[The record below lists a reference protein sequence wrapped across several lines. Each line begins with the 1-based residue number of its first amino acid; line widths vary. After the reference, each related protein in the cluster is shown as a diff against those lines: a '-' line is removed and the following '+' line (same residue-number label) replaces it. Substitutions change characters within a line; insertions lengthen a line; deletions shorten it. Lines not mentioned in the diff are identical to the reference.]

1 MTPPPIRS
9 CSGGPSGPFFQR
21 PTNPLLP
28 AVHRK
33 TVPWAV
39 CHKRFTPASANHK
52 TVMDPPQRPSPTVID
67 PPQHRSPTVI
77 DPPQRRSPNVIDPP
91 QRHSQTV
98 IPSEA
103 SRRIFFRVR
112 SCERV
117 GLRREESLFS
127 SVRAQSALCVN
138 VFSQFFPT
146 THYSLPTTHYSP
158 VPRMKAPL

>member
-9 CSGGPSGPFFQR
+9 CSGGPSGPFFRR

-33 TVPWAV
+33 TVPRAV
-39 CHKRFTPASANHK
+39 CHKCFTPASANHK
-52 TVMDPPQRPSPTVID
+52 TVID
-67 PPQHRSPTVI
+67 S
-77 DPPQRRSPNVIDPP
+77 PQRR
-91 QRHSQTV
+91 SQTV

-127 SVRAQSALCVN
+127 SVRALSALYVN
-138 VFSQFFPT
+138 VFSPFFPT
-146 THYSLPTTHYSP
+146 TPYPLLTIHFPSLFP
-158 VPRMKAPL
+158 